1 MTKEIHPN
9 SLKNLVPAFTKDNAK
24 EMQLKSAASR
34 KAARDAREALK
45 MSMKD
50 WRQYKEDVLDH
61 IDMNSLD
68 VLKILMFKSLDKEDF
83 DTASD
88 LASKI
93 AEYEQPKLQ
102 RRELQIEEK
111 GAEGLSDEELD
122 SKLRELKLVV

>member
-1 MTKEIHPN
+1 MTREVHPN
-9 SLKNLVPAFTKDNAK
+9 SLKNLAPSFTKENAR

-34 KAARDAREALK
+34 KASRDAREALK

-61 IDMNSLD
+61 VDMNSLD
-68 VLKILMFKSLDKEDF
+68 VLKILMFKALDKEDF

-88 LASKI
+88 LAAKV

-102 RRELQIEEK
+102 RRELQIEEL
-111 GAEGLSDEELD
+111 GAESLSDEELD
-122 SKLRELKLVV
+122 SKIRALRVV

>member
-1 MTKEIHPN
+1 MTRGVHPN
-9 SLKNLVPAFTKDNAK
+9 SLKNLAPSFTKDNAR

-68 VLKILMFKSLDKEDF
+68 VLKILMFKALDKEDF

-88 LASKI
+88 LAAKV

-102 RRELQIEEK
+102 RRELQIEEI

-122 SKLRELKLVV
+122 NKIRALRIV

>member
-1 MTKEIHPN
+1 
-9 SLKNLVPAFTKDNAK
+9 
-24 EMQLKSAASR
+24 
-34 KAARDAREALK
+34 

-68 VLKILMFKSLDKEDF
+68 VLKILMFKALDKEDF

-88 LASKI
+88 LAAKV

-102 RRELQIEEK
+102 RRELQIEEI
-111 GAEGLSDEELD
+111 GAESLSDEELD
-122 SKLRELKLVV
+122 DKIRALRIV